1 VTCVWWRRRGADAS
15 FVEAPR
21 DEAELREIGRRTRG
35 PRVCN
40 MLEGGVT
47 PLLTP
52 DELAVRPPSPCRS
65 AGTPPAL

>member
-1 VTCVWWRRRGADAS
+1 M
-15 FVEAPR
+15 EAPR
-21 DEAELREIGRRTRG
+21 DEEELREIGRRTRG

-52 DELAVRPPSPCRS
+52 DELAVRLPWRCRCHCHGGRE
-65 AGTPPAL
+65 AQA